1 MFMMGFVKERGKGV
15 GQRESATKA
24 HAPRQL
30 VQKISQIIT
39 QLAPAQ
45 MSPALL
51 CQQGLTAQHPYFCI
65 ILHQSK
71 GLLWI

>member
-1 MFMMGFVKERGKGV
+1 MFMMGFVKEGGKGV
-15 GQRESATKA
+15 GQRKSATKT
-24 HAPRQL
+24 HAPRQQA
-30 VQKISQIIT
+30 QKISQIIT

-51 CQQGLTAQHPYFCI
+51 CQQGLTAKCPYFRI

>member
-39 QLAPAQ
+39 QLAH
-45 MSPALL
+45 L
-51 CQQGLTAQHPYFCI
+51 
-65 ILHQSK
+65 SK
-71 GLLWI
+71 IRKRSLG

>member
-24 HAPRQL
+24 HALRQL
-30 VQKISQIIT
+30 AQKISQIIT

-51 CQQGLTAQHPYFCI
+51 CKQGLTAQYPYFCI
-65 ILHQSK
+65 ILHQ
-71 GLLWI
+71 